1 MKKMVGLALILLL
14 FASGCGE
21 NAISK
26 SPEASDNSPMSAP
39 QITDGEEN
47 PASDTSDISDD
58 DSKVI
63 IPDFTTTDLEGS
75 TVTQDIFSG
84 KDLTVVNIWGTYC
97 GPCINEMP
105 ELGEWAAEMPDN
117 VQLLGIVCD
126 LMTGD
131 EGETLELAQ
140 DIVAR
145 TGAGY
150 TNIAM
155 CEDLAW
161 IAYSVQGVPTTF
173 FVNGSGEIVGQ
184 AVLGA
189 YVDRYKAQAEV
200 LLHEDA
206 G

>member
-1 MKKMVGLALILLL
+1 MKKMISLALILLL
-14 FASGCGE
+14 FVSGCGE
-21 NAISK
+21 NAISE
-26 SPEASDNSPMSAP
+26 SPEASDNSPVSAP

-47 PASDTSDISDD
+47 VAPDPSDTGDD
-58 DSKVI
+58 DVKVI
-63 IPDFTTTDLEGS
+63 IPDFTTTDLEGNA
-75 TVTQDIFSG
+75 VTQDIFSG

-117 VQLLGIVCD
+117 IQLLGIVCD

-155 CEDLAW
+155 CEGLAW

-189 YVDRYKAQAEV
+189 YVDRYKAQMEV
-200 LLHEDA
+200 LLDEDA

>member
-1 MKKMVGLALILLL
+1 MKKMTSLALILLL
-14 FASGCGE
+14 FVSGCSE
-21 NAISK
+21 NAIPG
-26 SPEASDNSPMSAP
+26 SPEAFDNSPVSAP

-47 PASDTSDISDD
+47 VAPDPSDTGDD
-58 DSKVI
+58 DVKVI
-63 IPDFTTTDLEGS
+63 IPDFTTTDLEGN

-126 LMTGD
+126 LMTAD

-155 CEDLAW
+155 CDGLAW

-189 YVDRYKAQAEV
+189 YVDRYKAQVEV